1 MIKRASEKL
10 KHLGWMNKVLGA
22 TKDHRSI
29 YATSFVDVTTGAL
42 LDVVQGRSAE
52 CRCLLAQP
60 KTSEV
65 TAKSGHVL

>member
-1 MIKRASEKL
+1 MIKRASEKP
-10 KHLGWMNKVLGA
+10 KHLGWKNKVLGA

-52 CRCLLAQP
+52 
-60 KTSEV
+60 
-65 TAKSGHVL
+65 